1 MTDQRASL
9 SGLDVLL
16 VEDESLVSLLLEDM
30 LHELGAGKVRHASRL
45 DAGLSLAAARKP
57 DLAVLD
63 VNIAGKAV
71 FPLARKL
78 AEDSVPLLFITGY
91 GRDGLAEEWATCE
104 VLQKP
109 LTLDQLE
116 QALHRALARRA

>member
-1 MTDQRASL
+1 MTVPSPSL
-9 SGLDVLL
+9 AGLDVLL
-16 VEDESLVSLLLEDM
+16 VEDESMVSLLLEDM
-30 LHELGAGKVRHASRL
+30 LHELGAGNVRPASRL
-45 DAGLSLAAARKP
+45 DTALALAAERRP

-71 FPLARKL
+71 FPLAQKL
-78 AEDSVPLLFITGY
+78 TKDRVPVLFITGY
-91 GRDGLAEEWATCE
+91 GRDGLGTEWADCE

-116 QALHRALARRA
+116 MALHRALARG

>member
-1 MTDQRASL
+1 MTDQQRSL
-9 SGLDVLL
+9 TDLDVLL

-30 LHELGAGKVRHASRL
+30 LLELGTGSVRHANRL
-45 DAGLSLAAARKP
+45 EAGFTLAADRKP
-57 DLAVLD
+57 SLAVLD

-71 FPLARKL
+71 YPLARKL
-78 AEDSVPLLFITGY
+78 REDGVPLLFITGY
-91 GRDGLAEEWATCE
+91 GRDGLAAEWAGCE

-116 QALHRALARRA
+116 QALLRALVRPT